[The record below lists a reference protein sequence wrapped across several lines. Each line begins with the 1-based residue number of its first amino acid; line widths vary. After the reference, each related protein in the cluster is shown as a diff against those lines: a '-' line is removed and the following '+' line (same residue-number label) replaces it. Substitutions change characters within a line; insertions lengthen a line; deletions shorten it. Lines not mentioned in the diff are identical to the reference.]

1 MPTMPRRL
9 RPAGSRSPG
18 QARRE
23 QDERRGSASERGYTG
38 RWAKASA
45 SFRRR
50 CPLCEYCA
58 LDGRVEPAT
67 LTDHLYPHR
76 VFADVF
82 WRSEWWVASCTP
94 CHSGMK
100 QAVERA
106 GKAAIDA
113 LARRLGRPVMG
124 REGGAAPGGG

>member
-1 MPTMPRRL
+1 MPTMPKRL
-9 RPAGSRSPG
+9 RPAGARSKV
-18 QARRE
+18 QVRRE
-23 QDERRGSASERGYTG
+23 QDERRGSAASRGYDG

-58 LDGRVEPAT
+58 LNGRVEPAT

-76 VFADVF
+76 VYDGVF
-82 WRSEWWVASCTP
+82 WVTDWWVASCAA

-100 QAVERA
+100 QGVERA

-113 LARRLGRPVMG
+113 LALRLGRPTLS
-124 REGGAAPGGG
+124 